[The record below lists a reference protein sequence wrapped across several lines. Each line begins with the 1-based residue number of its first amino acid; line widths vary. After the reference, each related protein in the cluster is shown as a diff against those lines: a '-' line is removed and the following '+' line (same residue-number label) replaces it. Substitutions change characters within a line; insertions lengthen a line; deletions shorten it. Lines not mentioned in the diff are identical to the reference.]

1 MTARLKKV
9 FSAATAV
16 CLGVSLLTPASFAAK
31 TETFDTT
38 KVPTP
43 VFDENPGYVELYWK
57 AWELAYDHVVEDPG
71 VPHSPYMDEVCYD
84 NVIWIWD
91 SCFMTLFNRY
101 AADDYFPGVA
111 NLNNIYMPLYD
122 NADTTQSIWFA
133 DNPNLLAWVE
143 WENYMMSGDVDHV
156 KWLINEKQY
165 LQQHYQM
172 METSKPGDTIPH
184 SSHRIAHERT
194 PYGYTGSNQ
203 IVGMDN
209 SPRGRTF
216 GESGI
221 LWIDTI
227 SQQALSAYYIAKLAE
242 AAGNEQVKTTY
253 LGYYDELKSLINQYY
268 WDEADGIYYDINKT
282 NPLLK
287 DKVKTVASFWPMLAL
302 VPDAA
307 QAEALLAHL
316 NSPASFGGFV
326 DFPSV
331 ARDDPDFDNE
341 TGAYWRGGLW
351 LPTAYMGI
359 KGLENYGY
367 VARADEAAEKILEQQ
382 YQTYKNVVPHT
393 IWETYAPSANAPS
406 TEYGNI
412 VRQDFCGW
420 SALGPIS
427 LFIENV
433 LGFHQVNAVDRV
445 IEWRLHQEGR
455 HGITNFTFGNIT
467 TDIVANDGIVTI
479 RSNGSYTLKVNGVN
493 MPVSP
498 GIQSYS
504 LSGQAVEPPDKLPFD
519 PTPIPAVPVNI
530 ALNKAVSAASYQDA
544 AHTPDKGNDGNGS
557 TMWIAANGDP
567 GNWWMVDLG
576 EAYQITGGSISFEAE
591 ALWKYQ
597 IQASMDGESW
607 TTVADRSQNSL
618 TSPVQEFAGD
628 VTARYVKVTV
638 TECPDGC
645 WTAFRELELYG
656 APLAVNVALNKAAA
670 ASSFEN
676 SGRRPSCGNDGN
688 LSSMWI
694 AGDGSLDQWWM
705 VDLGESHRL
714 SGSKITFETEG
725 GLWGYYIEGSED
737 GVAWTV
743 LADCSDNGSTAE
755 VQAHAYT
762 AAARYVR
769 VTFTAL
775 PDDCWAAFREFEV
788 FGVTEGQ

>member
-1 MTARLKKV
+1 MTLTWKRI
-9 FSAATAV
+9 FSAVTSV
-16 CLGVSLLTPASFAAK
+16 CLGLSLLPCTSFAAK

-43 VFDENPGYVELYWK
+43 IFDENPGYVELYWK
-57 AWELAYDHVVEDPG
+57 AWEMAYDHVVEDPG

-143 WENYMMSGDVDHV
+143 WENYLMSGDVEHV

-172 METSKPGDTIPH
+172 METSKPGDSIPH
-184 SSHRIAHERT
+184 SSHIIAHERT

-209 SPRGRTF
+209 SPRGRTY
-216 GESGI
+216 GESNI

-227 SQQALSAYYIAKLAE
+227 SQQALSAHYIARLAE
-242 AAGNEQVKTTY
+242 VAGNDEVKTTY
-253 LGYYDELKSLINQYY
+253 LGYYNELKSLINQYY
-268 WDEADGIYYDINKT
+268 WDETDGIYYDINKT

-287 DKVKTVASFWPMLAL
+287 DKVKTVASFWPLLAL
-302 VPDAA
+302 VPNET
-307 QAEALLAHL
+307 QAEALLAHV
-316 NSPASFGGFV
+316 NSPTSFGGFV

-367 VARADEAAEKILEQQ
+367 FARADEAAEKILEQQ
-382 YQTYKNVVPHT
+382 YQTYKNVAPHT
-393 IWETYAPSANAPS
+393 IWETYAPSSNSPS

-433 LGFHQVNAVDRV
+433 LGFHQVDAVNKV

-455 HGITNFTFGNIT
+455 HGVTNFTFGNIT
-467 TDIVANDGIVTI
+467 TDIVVNDGIVTV
-479 RSNGSYTLKVNGVN
+479 RSDGAYTLNVNGIA
-493 MPVSP
+493 MPVQP
-498 GIQSYS
+498 GVQSFD
-504 LSGQAVEPPDKLPFD
+504 LSGQAVDSPNDLPFD
-519 PTPIPAVPVNI
+519 PTPIPATPENI
-530 ALNKAVSAASYQDA
+530 ALNKTVSAISYQDA
-544 AHTPDKGNDGNGS
+544 SRSPDKGNDGNGN
-557 TMWIAANGDP
+557 TMWIAANGNP

-576 EAYQITGGSISFEAE
+576 EAYNITGGSISFENE
-591 ALWKYQ
+591 SLWKYH
-597 IQASMDGESW
+597 IQSSLDGQDW
-607 TTVADRSQNSL
+607 AVLVNRSENSL
-618 TSPVQEFAGD
+618 TAPVQDFSCEVA
-628 VTARYVKVTV
+628 ARYVKITV
-638 TECPDGC
+638 TECPDDC
-645 WTAFRELELYG
+645 WTAFREFELYG
-656 APLAVNVALNKAAA
+656 TPLVTNVALNKTAS

-676 SGRRPSCGNDGN
+676 SGRAPSCGNDGA

-694 AGDGSLDQWWM
+694 AADGSLGQWWM
-705 VDLGESHRL
+705 VDLGEIYGL

-725 GLWGYYIEGSED
+725 SVWQYYIEGSED
-737 GVAWTV
+737 GVTWTM
-743 LADCSDNGSTAE
+743 LADCSNNVSTAE
-755 VQAHAYT
+755 VQPHSYS
-762 AAARYVR
+762 AAVRYVR

-775 PDDCWAAFREFEV
+775 PYDCWAAFREFEV
-788 FGVTEGQ
+788 FGIPVSQ

>member
-1 MTARLKKV
+1 MTARMKRLC
-9 FSAATAV
+9 SAATAV
-16 CLGVSLLTPASFAAK
+16 CLGLSLLPCASFAAK

-43 VFDENPGYVELYWK
+43 VFDQNPGYVELYWK
-57 AWELAYDHVVEDPG
+57 AWEMAYDHVVEDPG

-101 AADDYFPGVA
+101 AAEDYFPGVA

-122 NADTTQSIWFA
+122 NANTTQSIWFA

-143 WENYMMSGDVDHV
+143 WENYLMSGDVEHV

-165 LQQHYQM
+165 LQKHYQM
-172 METSKPGDTIPH
+172 METSKPGDSIPH

-209 SPRGRTF
+209 SPRGRTY
-216 GESGI
+216 GEGNI

-242 AAGNEQVKTTY
+242 AAGNGEVQAAY

-268 WDEADGIYYDINKT
+268 WDETDGIYYDINKT
-282 NPLLK
+282 DPLLK

-307 QAEALLAHL
+307 QAEALLAHV
-316 NSPASFGGFV
+316 NSPTSFGGFV

-331 ARDDPDFDNE
+331 ARDDPDFDNA

-367 VARADEAAEKILEQQ
+367 TARADEAAEKILEQQ
-382 YQTYKNVVPHT
+382 YQTYKNVSPHT
-393 IWETYAPSANAPS
+393 IWETYAPSSNAPS

-427 LFIENV
+427 LFLENV
-433 LGFHQVNAVDRV
+433 LGFHHVNAVDKV
-445 IEWRLHQEGR
+445 VEWRLHQEGR
-455 HGITNFTFGNIT
+455 HGVTNFTFGGIT
-467 TDIVANDGIVTI
+467 TDIVADGGIVTV
-479 RSNGSYTLKVNGVN
+479 RSSGDYTLKVNGIS
-493 MPVSP
+493 MPVGP
-498 GIQSYS
+498 GVQSYD
-504 LSGQAVEPPDKLPFD
+504 LSGRVVAPPAELPFD
-519 PTPIPAVPVNI
+519 PTPIPVSPENI
-530 ALNKAVSAASYQDA
+530 ALNKTASAISSQDA
-544 AHTPDKGNDGNGS
+544 SHGPGKGNDGNGA
-557 TMWIAANGDP
+557 TMWIAADGNP

-576 EAYQITGGSISFEAE
+576 EAYQLTGVSISFETE

-597 IQASMDGESW
+597 VQTSLDAVNW
-607 TTVADRSQNSL
+607 TPMVDRSQNSL
-618 TSPVQEFAGD
+618 TAPVQNFTGEAA
-628 VTARYVKVTV
+628 ARYVRVTV
-638 TECPDGC
+638 TECPAGC
-645 WTAFRELELYG
+645 WTAFREFELYG
-656 APLAVNVALNKAAA
+656 TPLAANVALNKTAT
-670 ASSFEN
+670 ASSFEH
-676 SGRRPSCGNDGN
+676 SSRAPSCGNDGN

-694 AGDGSLDQWWM
+694 AASGSPGQWWM
-705 VDLGESHRL
+705 VDLGEVYQL
-714 SGSKITFETEG
+714 SGSKITFEAEG
-725 GLWGYYIEGSED
+725 GLWQYYIEGSED
-737 GVAWTV
+737 GQAWTM
-743 LADCSDNGSTAE
+743 LADCSGSSSTAQ
-755 VQAHAYT
+755 VQTHPYT

-769 VTFTAL
+769 VTFTSL

-788 FGVTEGQ
+788 FGTELGH

>member
-1 MTARLKKV
+1 MTARIKRLC
-9 FSAATAV
+9 SAATAV
-16 CLGVSLLTPASFAAK
+16 CLGLSLLPCTSLAAK

-43 VFDENPGYVELYWK
+43 VFDQNPGYVELYWK
-57 AWELAYDHVVEDPG
+57 AWEMAYDHVVEDPG

-101 AADDYFPGVA
+101 AAKDYFPGVA

-122 NADTTQSIWFA
+122 NANTTQSIWFA

-143 WENYMMSGDVDHV
+143 WENYLMSGDVEHV
-156 KWLINEKQY
+156 RWLINEKQY
-165 LQQHYQM
+165 LQKHYQM
-172 METSKPGDTIPH
+172 METSKPGDAIPH

-209 SPRGRTF
+209 SPRGRTY
-216 GESGI
+216 GEGNI

-242 AAGNEQVKTTY
+242 AAGNREVQAAY
-253 LGYYDELKSLINQYY
+253 LGYYGELKSLINQYY
-268 WDEADGIYYDINKT
+268 WDETDGIYYDINKT
-282 NPLLK
+282 DPLLK

-307 QAEALLAHL
+307 QAEALLAHV
-316 NSPASFGGFV
+316 NSPTSFGGFV

-331 ARDDPDFDNE
+331 ARDDPDFDNA

-367 VARADEAAEKILEQQ
+367 TARADEAAEKILEQQ
-382 YQTYKNVVPHT
+382 YQTYKNVSPHT
-393 IWETYAPSANAPS
+393 IWETYAPSSNAPS

-427 LFIENV
+427 LFIDNV
-433 LGFHQVNAVDRV
+433 LGFHHVNAVDKV
-445 IEWRLHQEGR
+445 VEWRLHQKGR
-455 HGITNFTFGNIT
+455 HGVTNFTFGGIT
-467 TDIVANDGIVTI
+467 TDIVADGGIVTV
-479 RSNGSYTLKVNGVN
+479 RSSGDYTLKVNGIAMPVGPGVQSYDLSGRVVDPPADLPFN
-493 MPVSP
+493 PTPLPVSP
-498 GIQSYS
+498 
-504 LSGQAVEPPDKLPFD
+504 E
-519 PTPIPAVPVNI
+519 NI
-530 ALNKAVSAASYQDA
+530 ALNKAASAISSQDA
-544 AHTPDKGNDGNGS
+544 SHSPGKGNDGSGA
-557 TMWIAANGDP
+557 TMWIAADGNP

-576 EAYQITGGSISFEAE
+576 EAYQLTGGSISFETE

-597 IQASMDGESW
+597 VQTSLDAVNWAPM
-607 TTVADRSQNSL
+607 VDRSQNSL
-618 TSPVQEFAGD
+618 TAPVQDFAGEAA
-628 VTARYVKVTV
+628 ARYVRVTV
-638 TECPDGC
+638 TECPAGC
-645 WTAFRELELYG
+645 WTAFREFELYG
-656 APLAVNVALNKAAA
+656 TPLAANAALNKTAT
-670 ASSFEN
+670 ASSFEH
-676 SGRRPSCGNDGN
+676 SSRAPSCGNDGN

-694 AGDGSLDQWWM
+694 AANGSPGQWWM
-705 VDLGESHRL
+705 VDLGGVYQL
-714 SGSKITFETEG
+714 IGSKITFEAEG
-725 GLWGYYIEGSED
+725 GLWQYYIEGSED
-737 GVAWTV
+737 GQAWIM
-743 LADCSDNGSTAE
+743 LADCSGSSSTAQ
-755 VQAHAYT
+755 VQTHPYT

-769 VTFTAL
+769 VTFTLL

-788 FGVTEGQ
+788 FGAELGH

>member
-1 MTARLKKV
+1 MTARMKRLC
-9 FSAATAV
+9 SAATAV
-16 CLGVSLLTPASFAAK
+16 CLGLSLLPCTSLAAK

-43 VFDENPGYVELYWK
+43 VFDQNPGYVELYWK
-57 AWELAYDHVVEDPG
+57 AWEMAYDHVVEDPG

-101 AADDYFPGVA
+101 AAKDYFPGVA

-122 NADTTQSIWFA
+122 NANTTQSIWFA

-143 WENYMMSGDVDHV
+143 WENYLMSGDVEHV
-156 KWLINEKQY
+156 RWLINEKQY
-165 LQQHYQM
+165 LQKHYQM
-172 METSKPGDTIPH
+172 METSKPGDAIPH

-209 SPRGRTF
+209 SPRGRTY
-216 GESGI
+216 GEGNI

-242 AAGNEQVKTTY
+242 AAGNGEVQAAY

-268 WDEADGIYYDINKT
+268 WDETDGIYYDINKT
-282 NPLLK
+282 DPLLK

-307 QAEALLAHL
+307 QAEALLAHV
-316 NSPASFGGFV
+316 NSPTSFGGFV

-331 ARDDPDFDNE
+331 ARDDPDFDNA

-367 VARADEAAEKILEQQ
+367 TARADEAAEKILEQQ
-382 YQTYKNVVPHT
+382 YQTYKNVSPHT
-393 IWETYAPSANAPS
+393 IWETYAPSSNAPS

-427 LFIENV
+427 LFLENV
-433 LGFHQVNAVDRV
+433 LGFHHVNAVDKV
-445 IEWRLHQEGR
+445 VEWRLHQEGR
-455 HGITNFTFGNIT
+455 HGVTNFTFGGIT
-467 TDIVANDGIVTI
+467 TDIVADGGIVTV
-479 RSNGSYTLKVNGVN
+479 RSSGDYTLKVNGIS
-493 MPVSP
+493 MPVGP
-498 GIQSYS
+498 GVQSYD
-504 LSGQAVEPPDKLPFD
+504 LSGRVVDPPAELPFD
-519 PTPIPAVPVNI
+519 PTPIPVSPENI
-530 ALNKAVSAASYQDA
+530 ALNKTASAISSQDA
-544 AHTPDKGNDGNGS
+544 SHGPGKGTDGNGA
-557 TMWIAANGDP
+557 TMWIAADGNP

-576 EAYQITGGSISFEAE
+576 EAYQLTGGSISFETE

-597 IQASMDGESW
+597 VQTSLDAVNW
-607 TTVADRSQNSL
+607 TPMVDRSQNSL
-618 TSPVQEFAGD
+618 TAPVQNFTGEAA
-628 VTARYVKVTV
+628 ARYVRVTV
-638 TECPDGC
+638 TECPAGC
-645 WTAFRELELYG
+645 WTAFREFELYG
-656 APLAVNVALNKAAA
+656 TPLAANVALHKTAT
-670 ASSFEN
+670 ASSFEH
-676 SGRRPSCGNDGN
+676 SSRAPSCGNDGN

-694 AGDGSLDQWWM
+694 AASGSPGQWWM
-705 VDLGESHRL
+705 VDLGEVYQL
-714 SGSKITFETEG
+714 SGSKITFEAEG
-725 GLWGYYIEGSED
+725 GLWQYYIEGSED
-737 GVAWTV
+737 GQAWTM
-743 LADCSDNGSTAE
+743 LADCSGSSSTAQ
-755 VQAHAYT
+755 VQTHPYT

-769 VTFTAL
+769 VTFTSL

-788 FGVTEGQ
+788 FGTELGH

>member
-1 MTARLKKV
+1 MTARIKRLC
-9 FSAATAV
+9 SAATAV
-16 CLGVSLLTPASFAAK
+16 CLGLSLLPCTSLAAK

-43 VFDENPGYVELYWK
+43 VFDQNPGYVELYWK
-57 AWELAYDHVVEDPG
+57 AWEMAYDHVVEDPG

-101 AADDYFPGVA
+101 AAKDYFPGVA

-122 NADTTQSIWFA
+122 NANTTQSIWFA

-143 WENYMMSGDVDHV
+143 WENYLMSGDVEHV
-156 KWLINEKQY
+156 RWLINEKQY
-165 LQQHYQM
+165 LQKHYQM
-172 METSKPGDTIPH
+172 METSKPGDAIPH

-209 SPRGRTF
+209 SPRGRTY
-216 GESGI
+216 GEGNI

-242 AAGNEQVKTTY
+242 AAGNREVQAAY
-253 LGYYDELKSLINQYY
+253 LGYYGELKSLINQYY
-268 WDEADGIYYDINKT
+268 WDETDGIYYDINKT
-282 NPLLK
+282 DPLLK

-307 QAEALLAHL
+307 QAEALLAHV
-316 NSPASFGGFV
+316 NSPTSFGGFV

-331 ARDDPDFDNE
+331 ARDDPDFDNA

-367 VARADEAAEKILEQQ
+367 TARADEAAEKILEQQ
-382 YQTYKNVVPHT
+382 YQTYKNVSPHT
-393 IWETYAPSANAPS
+393 IWETYAPSSNAPS

-427 LFIENV
+427 LFLENV
-433 LGFHQVNAVDRV
+433 LGFHHVNAVDKV
-445 IEWRLHQEGR
+445 VEWRLHQEGR
-455 HGITNFTFGNIT
+455 HGVTNFTFGGIT
-467 TDIVANDGIVTI
+467 TDIVADGGIVTV
-479 RSNGSYTLKVNGVN
+479 RSSGDYTLKVNGIA
-493 MPVSP
+493 MPVGP
-498 GIQSYS
+498 GVQSYD
-504 LSGQAVEPPDKLPFD
+504 LSGRVVAPPAELPFD
-519 PTPIPAVPVNI
+519 PTPIPVSPENI
-530 ALNKAVSAASYQDA
+530 ALNKTASAISSQDA
-544 AHTPDKGNDGNGS
+544 SQGPGKGNDGNGA
-557 TMWIAANGDP
+557 TMWIAADGNP

-576 EAYQITGGSISFEAE
+576 EAYHLTGGSISFETE

-597 IQASMDGESW
+597 VQTSLDAVNW
-607 TTVADRSQNSL
+607 TPMVDRSQNSL
-618 TSPVQEFAGD
+618 TAPVQNFTGEAA
-628 VTARYVKVTV
+628 ARYVRVTV
-638 TECPDGC
+638 TECPAGC
-645 WTAFRELELYG
+645 WTAFREFELYG
-656 APLAVNVALNKAAA
+656 TPLAANVALNKTAT
-670 ASSFEN
+670 ASSFEH
-676 SGRRPSCGNDGN
+676 SSRAPSCGNDGN

-694 AGDGSLDQWWM
+694 AASGSPGQWWM
-705 VDLGESHRL
+705 VDLGGVYQL
-714 SGSKITFETEG
+714 SGSKITFEAEG
-725 GLWGYYIEGSED
+725 GLWQYYIEGSED
-737 GVAWTV
+737 GQAWTM
-743 LADCSDNGSTAE
+743 LADCSGSSSTAQ
-755 VQAHAYT
+755 VQTHPYT

-769 VTFTAL
+769 ITFTSL

-788 FGVTEGQ
+788 FGTELGH

>member
-1 MTARLKKV
+1 MTARMKRLC
-9 FSAATAV
+9 SAATAV
-16 CLGVSLLTPASFAAK
+16 CLGLSLLPCASFAAK

-43 VFDENPGYVELYWK
+43 VFDQNPGYVELYWK
-57 AWELAYDHVVEDPG
+57 AWEMAYDHVVEDPG

-101 AADDYFPGVA
+101 AAEDYFPGVA

-122 NADTTQSIWFA
+122 NANTTQSIWFA

-143 WENYMMSGDVDHV
+143 WENYLMSGDVEHV

-165 LQQHYQM
+165 LQKHYQM
-172 METSKPGDTIPH
+172 METSKPGDSIPH

-209 SPRGRTF
+209 SPRGRTY
-216 GESGI
+216 GEGNI

-242 AAGNEQVKTTY
+242 AAGNGEVQAAY

-268 WDEADGIYYDINKT
+268 WDETDGIYYDINKT
-282 NPLLK
+282 DPLLK

-307 QAEALLAHL
+307 QAEALLAHV
-316 NSPASFGGFV
+316 NSPTSFGGFV

-331 ARDDPDFDNE
+331 ARDDPDFDNA

-367 VARADEAAEKILEQQ
+367 TARADEAAEKILEQQ
-382 YQTYKNVVPHT
+382 YQTYKNVSPHT
-393 IWETYAPSANAPS
+393 IWETYAPSSNAPS

-427 LFIENV
+427 LFLENV
-433 LGFHQVNAVDRV
+433 LGFHHVNAVDKV
-445 IEWRLHQEGR
+445 VEWRLHQEGR
-455 HGITNFTFGNIT
+455 HGVTNFTFGGIT
-467 TDIVANDGIVTI
+467 TDIVADGGIVTV
-479 RSNGSYTLKVNGVN
+479 RSSGDYTLKVNGIS
-493 MPVSP
+493 MPVGP
-498 GIQSYS
+498 GVQSYN
-504 LSGQAVEPPDKLPFD
+504 LSGRVVDPPAELPFD
-519 PTPIPAVPVNI
+519 PTPIPVSPENI
-530 ALNKAVSAASYQDA
+530 ALNKTASAISSQDA
-544 AHTPDKGNDGNGS
+544 SHGPGKGNDGNGA
-557 TMWIAANGDP
+557 TMWIAADGNP

-576 EAYQITGGSISFEAE
+576 EAYQLTGGSISFETE

-597 IQASMDGESW
+597 VQTSLDAVNW
-607 TTVADRSQNSL
+607 TPMVDRSQNSL
-618 TSPVQEFAGD
+618 TAPVQNFTGEAA
-628 VTARYVKVTV
+628 ARYVRVTV
-638 TECPDGC
+638 TECPAGC
-645 WTAFRELELYG
+645 WTAFREFELYG
-656 APLAVNVALNKAAA
+656 TPLAANAALNKTAT
-670 ASSFEN
+670 ASSFEH
-676 SGRRPSCGNDGN
+676 SSRAPSCGNDGN

-694 AGDGSLDQWWM
+694 AASGSPGQWWM
-705 VDLGESHRL
+705 VDLGEVYQL
-714 SGSKITFETEG
+714 SGSKITFEAEG
-725 GLWGYYIEGSED
+725 GLWQYYIEGSED
-737 GVAWTV
+737 GQAWTM
-743 LADCSDNGSTAE
+743 LADCSGSSSTAQ
-755 VQAHAYT
+755 VQTHPYT

-769 VTFTAL
+769 VTFTSL

-788 FGVTEGQ
+788 FGTELGH

>member
-1 MTARLKKV
+1 MTARIKRLC
-9 FSAATAV
+9 SAATAV
-16 CLGVSLLTPASFAAK
+16 CLGLSLLPCTSLAAK

-43 VFDENPGYVELYWK
+43 VFDQNPGYVELYWK
-57 AWELAYDHVVEDPG
+57 AWKMAYDHVVEDPG

-101 AADDYFPGVA
+101 AAKDYFPGVA

-122 NADTTQSIWFA
+122 NANTTQSIWFA

-143 WENYMMSGDVDHV
+143 WENYLMSGDVEHV

-165 LQQHYQM
+165 LQKHYQM
-172 METSKPGDTIPH
+172 METSKPGDSIPH

-209 SPRGRTF
+209 SPRGRTY
-216 GESGI
+216 GEGNI

-242 AAGNEQVKTTY
+242 AAGNREVQAAY
-253 LGYYDELKSLINQYY
+253 LGYYGELKSLINQYY
-268 WDEADGIYYDINKT
+268 WDETDGIYYDINKT
-282 NPLLK
+282 DPLLK

-307 QAEALLAHL
+307 QAEALLAHV
-316 NSPASFGGFV
+316 NSPTSFGGFV

-331 ARDDPDFDNE
+331 ARDDPDFDNA

-367 VARADEAAEKILEQQ
+367 TARADEAAEKILEQQ
-382 YQTYKNVVPHT
+382 YQTYKNVSPHT
-393 IWETYAPSANAPS
+393 IWETYAPSSNAPS

-427 LFIENV
+427 LFLENV
-433 LGFHQVNAVDRV
+433 LGFHHVNAVDKV
-445 IEWRLHQEGR
+445 VEWRLHQEGR
-455 HGITNFTFGNIT
+455 HGVTNFTFGGIT
-467 TDIVANDGIVTI
+467 TDIVADGGIVTV
-479 RSNGSYTLKVNGVN
+479 RSSGDYTLKVNGIS
-493 MPVSP
+493 MPVGP
-498 GIQSYS
+498 GVQSYD
-504 LSGQAVEPPDKLPFD
+504 LSGRVVAPPAELPFD
-519 PTPIPAVPVNI
+519 PTPIPVSPENI
-530 ALNKAVSAASYQDA
+530 ALNKTASAISSQDA
-544 AHTPDKGNDGNGS
+544 SHGPGKGNDGNGA
-557 TMWIAANGDP
+557 TMWIAADGNP

-576 EAYQITGGSISFEAE
+576 EAYHLTGGSISFETE

-597 IQASMDGESW
+597 VQTSLDAVNW
-607 TTVADRSQNSL
+607 TPMVDRSQNSL
-618 TSPVQEFAGD
+618 TAPVQNFTGEAA
-628 VTARYVKVTV
+628 ARYVRVTV
-638 TECPDGC
+638 TECPAGC
-645 WTAFRELELYG
+645 WTAFREFELYG
-656 APLAVNVALNKAAA
+656 APLAANVALNKTAT
-670 ASSFEN
+670 ASSFEH
-676 SGRRPSCGNDGN
+676 SSRAPSCGNDGN

-694 AGDGSLDQWWM
+694 AASGSPGQWWM
-705 VDLGESHRL
+705 VDLGGVYQL
-714 SGSKITFETEG
+714 SGSKITFEAEG
-725 GLWGYYIEGSED
+725 GLWQYYIEGSED
-737 GVAWTV
+737 GQAWTM
-743 LADCSDNGSTAE
+743 LADCSGSSSTAQ
-755 VQAHAYT
+755 VQTHPYT

-769 VTFTAL
+769 VTFTSL

-788 FGVTEGQ
+788 FGTELGH

>member
-1 MTARLKKV
+1 MTARMKRLC
-9 FSAATAV
+9 SAATAV
-16 CLGVSLLTPASFAAK
+16 CLGLSLLPCTSLAAK

-43 VFDENPGYVELYWK
+43 VFDQNPGYVELYWK
-57 AWELAYDHVVEDPG
+57 AWEMAYDHVVEDPG

-101 AADDYFPGVA
+101 AAKDYFPGVA

-122 NADTTQSIWFA
+122 NANTTQSIWFA

-143 WENYMMSGDVDHV
+143 WENYLMSGDVEHV
-156 KWLINEKQY
+156 RWLINEKQY
-165 LQQHYQM
+165 LQKHYQM
-172 METSKPGDTIPH
+172 METSKPGDAIPH

-209 SPRGRTF
+209 SPRGRTY
-216 GESGI
+216 GEGNI

-242 AAGNEQVKTTY
+242 AAGNGEVQAAY

-268 WDEADGIYYDINKT
+268 WDETDGIYYDINKT
-282 NPLLK
+282 DPLLK

-307 QAEALLAHL
+307 QAEALLAHV
-316 NSPASFGGFV
+316 NSPTSFGGFV

-331 ARDDPDFDNE
+331 ARDDPDFDNA

-367 VARADEAAEKILEQQ
+367 TARADEAAEKILEQQ
-382 YQTYKNVVPHT
+382 YQTYKNVSPHT
-393 IWETYAPSANAPS
+393 IWETYAPSSNAPS

-427 LFIENV
+427 LFLENV
-433 LGFHQVNAVDRV
+433 LGFHHVNAVDKV
-445 IEWRLHQEGR
+445 VEWRLHQEGR
-455 HGITNFTFGNIT
+455 HGVTNFTFGGIT
-467 TDIVANDGIVTI
+467 TDIVADGGIVTV
-479 RSNGSYTLKVNGVN
+479 RSSGDYTLKVNGIS
-493 MPVSP
+493 MPVGP
-498 GIQSYS
+498 GVQSYD
-504 LSGQAVEPPDKLPFD
+504 LSGRVVDPPAELPFD
-519 PTPIPAVPVNI
+519 PTPIPVSPENI
-530 ALNKAVSAASYQDA
+530 ALNKTASAISSQDA
-544 AHTPDKGNDGNGS
+544 SHSPGKGNDGSGA
-557 TMWIAANGDP
+557 TMWIAADGNP

-576 EAYQITGGSISFEAE
+576 EAYQLTGGSISFETE

-597 IQASMDGESW
+597 VQTSLDAVNW
-607 TTVADRSQNSL
+607 TPMVDRSQNSL
-618 TSPVQEFAGD
+618 TAPVQNFTGEAA
-628 VTARYVKVTV
+628 ARYVRVTV
-638 TECPDGC
+638 TECPAGC
-645 WTAFRELELYG
+645 WTAFREFELYG
-656 APLAVNVALNKAAA
+656 TPLAANVALNKTAT
-670 ASSFEN
+670 ASSFEH
-676 SGRRPSCGNDGN
+676 SSRAPSCGNDGN

-694 AGDGSLDQWWM
+694 AASGSPGQWWM
-705 VDLGESHRL
+705 VDLGEVYQL
-714 SGSKITFETEG
+714 SGSKITFEAEG
-725 GLWGYYIEGSED
+725 GLWQYYIEGSED
-737 GVAWTV
+737 GQAWTM
-743 LADCSDNGSTAE
+743 LADCSGSSSTAQ
-755 VQAHAYT
+755 VQTHPYT

-769 VTFTAL
+769 VTFTSL

-788 FGVTEGQ
+788 FGAELGH